1 MEGYESDTSVDNAVE
16 HEPDL
21 NTLSNTELTP
31 ETTGPAKDAF
41 RLQLSEWKRSHLEP
55 ITEDSQDTMKLKE
68 YLEKTKVLYNDL
80 LQNPQKEPLS
90 NKMSSVEF
98 QEILQRD
105 LVESPFT
112 YDTKLINSL
121 SSEND
126 AFDGT
131 IIPNQ

>member
-1 MEGYESDTSVDNAVE
+1 
-16 HEPDL
+16 
-21 NTLSNTELTP
+21 
-31 ETTGPAKDAF
+31 
-41 RLQLSEWKRSHLEP
+41 
-55 ITEDSQDTMKLKE
+55 MKLKE